1 MRRQHSSILAWI
13 VAVANLRSR
22 LVSETHTQCG
32 RPACPW
38 MRENDLVHGPYVQP
52 VFDSGG
58 ESTTRCLSAERAAVL
73 RAEVDESS
81 AGADSPANSS
91 AVSEQL
97 SDACRAS
104 ADPAVRQWARKSQ
117 RARVCPR
124 HLGRDC
130 ALRSSRCGRCGRLR
144 GPGEPPAAASAKAGG
159 TGGRVSWR
167 DYGQGMDQRLT
178 DRCKVSS
185 WECIAPP
192 AQPMHIPKPD
202 GGERQLD
209 IGAREDRIDR

>member
-1 MRRQHSSILAWI
+1 MRSTRLPLDARKRPCSRPLRPTCIRLRRGIDHPLPLCRAGGRTAGRGRESALA
-13 VAVANLRSR
+13 
-22 LVSETHTQCG
+22 
-32 RPACPW
+32 
-38 MRENDLVHGPYVQP
+38 
-52 VFDSGG
+52 
-58 ESTTRCLSAERAAVL
+58 
-73 RAEVDESS
+73 
-81 AGADSPANSS
+81 ADSPANSS